1 MVIHNVITEYGD
13 FLDLFVQ
20 YVRSGGKA
28 TADKMTAIYLN
39 KFSLTCSF
47 VRSSF
52 VEAVFAV

>member
-39 KFSLTCSF
+39 YAL
-47 VRSSF
+47 V
-52 VEAVFAV
+52 